1 MKTINYYWRLFATAF
16 CFFVFGVGGIL
27 IALIVAPI
35 IIISFRN
42 QNTRHIKGKL
52 FIHYSFRMF
61 IELMRLAGVLSYT
74 VEGIEKF
81 KEPGQLFLAN
91 HPSLIDV
98 VFMIAFIPRTDCV
111 VKGKLSKNPFT
122 YGPVNAAGYIMNAE
136 PEAVLQSSI
145 ESISS
150 GNSLIIFPEGTRTT
164 PGEGMKFK
172 RGAANVALRGEFDIT
187 PVVIGCT
194 PTTLTKSDKWY
205 HIPPKKLHF
214 TMKVKDKISIE
225 SFLQEKNANIAAR
238 SLTKS
243 LEEYFSQEIKN
254 LCLN

>member
-27 IALIVAPI
+27 IALLIAPLI
-35 IIISFRN
+35 ILVYRDR
-42 QNTRHIKGKL
+42 QLRHIKGKL
-52 FIHYSFRMF
+52 FIHYCFRMF
-61 IELMRLAGVLSYT
+61 IELMRLSGVLSYT
-74 VEGIEKF
+74 IEGAERF
-81 KEPGQLFLAN
+81 KKPGQLFLAN

-122 YGPVNAAGYIMNAE
+122 YGAVNAAGYIMNAE
-136 PEAVLQSSI
+136 PEAVLEKSI
-145 ESISS
+145 DSVKS

-164 PGEGMKFK
+164 PGGDFKFK
-172 RGAANVALRGEFDIT
+172 RGASNVALRGGFDIT
-187 PVVIGCT
+187 PVIIDCC

-205 HIPPKKLHF
+205 HIPPRKLHF
-214 TMKVKDKISIE
+214 SMAVKEKISVDE
-225 SFLQEKNANIAAR
+225 FLDEKSANIAAR
-238 SLTKS
+238 SLTKK
-243 LEEYFSQEIKN
+243 LEEYFIQEINN